1 MLKERITNGNVIVD
15 IVIDEAETCRP
26 VSVHINGKKA
36 FLYDF
41 GRSKDIEPEKAPP
54 CGCGNRAFIP
64 KDIKENTLKMYGL
77 KKTDIDDLN
86 KILIEKFSVGYCR
99 RCK

>member
-1 MLKERITNGNVIVD
+1 MLQEQITLGNVIVD

-26 VSVHINGKKA
+26 VSMSINGKKA
-36 FLYDF
+36 CLYDF
-41 GRSKDIEPEKAPP
+41 GRSKDLEPEKAPP

-64 KDIKENTLKMYGL
+64 KELKLNTLKMYGL
-77 KKTDIDDLN
+77 QQKDVDDLN
-86 KILIEKFSVGYCR
+86 KILIDKFSTGFCR